1 MKLNF
6 PNNLKSK
13 IHYDFNLSK
22 STWFQTDSKVDIFCN
37 VHDTTELKK
46 ILKIIPEEIP
56 ILIIGVGSN
65 ILIRKGGFRGVII
78 KLVKDFS
85 KISINEKSLI
95 VGSGV
100 LDSTLAKFAYENSIK
115 NLEFYIGIPGTIG
128 GAIKMNAGCYGN
140 ETKDVVKKAII
151 IDRFGN
157 EKEFYIDD
165 LKFNYRSSIIDDTST
180 VKEVFFN
187 LEKGE
192 KENIKNEMNSI
203 IKNRHTSQPLN
214 QKTGGST
221 FKNPPGLFAAKLIED
236 SGCKNLQIGDAKVSD
251 KHANFLIN
259 LNNASAKDIE
269 DLGNKIRDRVYKK
282 FSVLLE
288 WEIKIFGN
296 HE

>member
-37 VHDTTELKK
+37 VYDTTELKQ
-46 ILKIIPEEIP
+46 ILKAIPEEIP

-65 ILIRKGGFRGVII
+65 ILIRNGGFRGVII

-100 LDSTLAKFAYENSIK
+100 LDSTLAKFSYENSIK

-140 ETKDVVKKAII
+140 ETKDVVKKVII
-151 IDRFGN
+151 IDRFGS
-157 EKEFYIDD
+157 EKELYIDD
-165 LKFNYRSSIIDDTST
+165 LKFNYRSSIIDDTSI

-192 KENIKNEMNSI
+192 KEKIKSEMNSI
-203 IKNRHTSQPLN
+203 INKRHISQPLN

-269 DLGNKIRDRVYKK
+269 ELGNKIRDRVYKK

>member
-37 VHDTTELKK
+37 VHDTTELKQ
-46 ILKIIPEEIP
+46 ILKAIPEEIP

-65 ILIRKGGFRGVII
+65 ILIRNGGFRGVII

-140 ETKDVVKKAII
+140 ETKDVVKKVII
-151 IDRFGN
+151 IDRFGS
-157 EKEFYIDD
+157 EKELYIDD
-165 LKFNYRSSIIDDTST
+165 LKFNYRSSIIDDTSI

-192 KENIKNEMNSI
+192 KEKIKSEMNSI
-203 IKNRHTSQPLN
+203 INKRHISQPLN

-269 DLGNKIRDRVYKK
+269 ELGNKIRDRVYKK